1 MKGKCKFQGKWLS
14 TDSQHGEADGRGRC
28 KRCGQQA
35 SMETSLW
42 GVRAFRHP
50 LAGEMTLSKAEVE
63 DYIAIAAARYDRA
76 WESMAADACGNGRH
90 GYPKDWPGAY
100 ASSLKKQIFNE
111 VGRKRGR
118 DVIQAMRYR
127 RFLM

>member
-1 MKGKCKFQGKWLS
+1 MKAKCKFQGKWLS
-14 TDSQHGEADGRGRC
+14 VDSQYGEADGRGRC

-76 WESMAADACGNGRH
+76 WEGMSSSACGNGRH
-90 GYPKDWPGAY
+90 GYPSDWPNAF
-100 ASSLKKQIFNE
+100 ASALKKQIMQE

-127 RFLM
+127 RFLS

>member
-1 MKGKCKFQGKWLS
+1 MKAKCPNTGKFMDKYN
-14 TDSQHGEADGRGRC
+14 TDNAHCTQ
-28 KRCGQQA
+28 CGTKCA
-35 SMETSLW
+35 PATSRW
-42 GVRAFRHP
+42 GVKGWQHP
-50 LAGEMTLSKAEVE
+50 DSGEVTLSPTEVKE
-63 DYIAIAAARYDRA
+63 LNEQEAARYDRA
-76 WESMAADACGNGRH
+76 WEGMSSSACGNGRH